1 MTVIDAH
8 HHYWRVSE
16 QQEQSWRTPA
26 HAALA
31 RDFEPADLAGEL
43 RAAAVDATVLVQ
55 SADEGA
61 ENDRLRA
68 YAGSTPSV
76 AGVVGWLP
84 LRDPP
89 AARRELDRLTGVP
102 RLAGVRCLVGREP
115 LDWLAGAEVR
125 GLFAELAER
134 GLSLDVVPVT
144 SDQVDAVCALAA
156 AVPEL
161 RVVVDHLARP
171 PLDRGGWEPWASSVE
186 ALARCPGVALK
197 VSIGIDLLDAW
208 PWDADA
214 LTRYVA
220 HAVEQLTPQRLMLAS
235 NWPVVLLRRSYV
247 EAWSDLVAAVAAC
260 GVTGADRDAVL
271 GGTAVRWYGLS
282 DAPSSPGELRH

>member
-1 MTVIDAH
+1 MTVVDAH
-8 HHYWRVSE
+8 HHYWRVAE
-16 QQEQSWRTPA
+16 QREQAWRTPSLTA
-26 HAALA
+26 IA
-31 RDFEPADLAGEL
+31 RDYEPADLAGEL
-43 RAAAVDATVLVQ
+43 RAAGVDATVLVQ
-55 SADEGA
+55 SADEAG

-89 AARRELDRLTGVP
+89 DAHRELDRISQVP

-115 LDWLAGAEVR
+115 LDWLAGAGVR

-134 GLSLDVVPVT
+134 GLTWDIVTVT

-161 RVVVDHLARP
+161 RIVVDHLARP
-171 PLDRGGWEPWASSVE
+171 PLDRDGWEPWASSVE
-186 ALARCPGVALK
+186 ALARCPGIVLK

-208 PWDADA
+208 PWDAGA
-214 LTRYVA
+214 LHRYVA
-220 HAVEQLTPQRLMLAS
+220 HAVDQLGPRRLMLAS
-235 NWPVVLLRRSYV
+235 NWPVVLLRRSYA
-247 EAWSDLVAAVAAC
+247 EAWSDLASAVAAC
-260 GVTGADRDAVL
+260 DVSGADLDSVL

-282 DAPSSPGELRH
+282 DAPL

>member
-1 MTVIDAH
+1 MTVVDAH

-16 QQEQSWRTPA
+16 QREESWRTPS

-31 RDFEPADLAGEL
+31 RDFEPSDLAGEL
-43 RAAAVDATVLVQ
+43 RTAGVDATVLVQ
-55 SADEGA
+55 SADEAA
-61 ENDRLRA
+61 ENDRLQA

-76 AGVVGWLP
+76 AGLVGWLP

-89 AARRELDRLTGVP
+89 AAHCELDRISQVP

-125 GLFAELAER
+125 GVFAELAER
-134 GLSLDVVPVT
+134 GLTWDIVLVT
-144 SDQVDAVCALAA
+144 SDQVVEVCALAA

-208 PWDADA
+208 PWDAGA
-214 LTRYVA
+214 LARYVA

-235 NWPVVLLRRSYV
+235 NWPVVLLRRSYA
-247 EAWSDLVAAVAAC
+247 EAWSDLASAVAEC
-260 GVTGADRDAVL
+260 DVSGADLDSVL

-282 DAPSSPGELRH
+282 DAPL